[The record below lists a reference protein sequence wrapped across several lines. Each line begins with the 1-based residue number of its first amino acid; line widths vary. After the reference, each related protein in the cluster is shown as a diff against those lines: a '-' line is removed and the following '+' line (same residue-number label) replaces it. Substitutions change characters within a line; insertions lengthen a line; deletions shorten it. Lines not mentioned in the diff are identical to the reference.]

1 MNETANVA
9 VIYSS
14 ATGNV
19 HGLARALASGA
30 EEVGAEVRLRPV
42 EELASDLIISQ
53 NQYWGRHRSRPEHAE
68 RELDPGVA
76 T

>member
-9 VIYSS
+9 VIYYS

-30 EEVGAEVRLRPV
+30 EEVGAVRRFGYAPWKNSPL
-42 EELASDLIISQ
+42 S
-53 NQYWGRHRSRPEHAE
+53 
-68 RELDPGVA
+68 
-76 T
+76 